1 GTAWIEG
8 RSLVTTET
16 LNPALWGTAPP
27 AAAPPVGRPAPAPA
41 RTFTHTRLPLITTAA
56 AIAVLPL
63 TEPRGSGNLGPGDV
77 LIVMSICTWVW
88 SSAVSGRRLWFPY
101 TLAAGLMI
109 VGGALGALAGPVPSA
124 GLLALAQDLLLL
136 VWCWTVANVGSRPG
150 HARVLFR
157 AWAASSIVWA
167 GVLLTG
173 LLIGASALTGQVPKT
188 GVRTTLTFGDPNVA
202 ANYFV
207 ISIMI
212 VCATGYPRHRWLRV
226 AAYVALVAALVSTGS
241 NSGLVALA
249 VCVSV
254 AVILGVRRRVGLVPA
269 IACLAAIILFAVPVV
284 ATTSIRAIQQ
294 RASTSS
300 YAFVREGIGRGEQ
313 SVTERTTVLGESTHL
328 YETGGILGAGP
339 VSTKPRLIAS
349 MAPYPKEAHDDYFA
363 SLMERGVIG
372 ALGLMVLL
380 ASVLV
385 RGGTLLRRDVSAG
398 VGSALSRPHAVVA
411 ALIGTMITMT
421 VFELLH
427 VRHVWTLFALVAA
440 ASLWERE

>member
-1 GTAWIEG
+1 M
-8 RSLVTTET
+8 TTET
-16 LNPALWGTAPP
+16 LNPPLWGAARAVAAPP
-27 AAAPPVGRPAPAPA
+27 APRPVSAPT
-41 RTFTHTRLPLITTAA
+41 RTFTHTRLPLVTTAA
-56 AIAVLPL
+56 AIAMLPL
-63 TEPRGSGNLGPGDV
+63 TEPRGPANLGPADV
-77 LIVMSICTWVW
+77 LIVVSICAWVW

-101 TLAAGLMI
+101 ALAAGLMI
-109 VGGALGALAGPVPSA
+109 VGGALGALAGPVASA

-136 VWCWTVANVGSRPG
+136 VWCWAVANVGSRPA

-157 AWAASSIVWA
+157 AWAGSSIVWA
-167 GVLLTG
+167 GLLLAG
-173 LLIGASALTGQVPKT
+173 LLAGAPAVTGQVPKT
-188 GVRTTLTFGDPNVA
+188 GVRTTLTFGDPNVC

-212 VCATGYPRHRWLRV
+212 ICATGYPRHRLLRA
-226 AAYVALVAALVSTGS
+226 AAYAALVAAIFSTGS

-249 VCVSV
+249 VCVSI
-254 AVILGVRRRVGLVPA
+254 AVILGVRRRAGLVPA
-269 IACLAAIILFAVPVV
+269 IACLAAIILCAVAAA
-284 ATTSIRAIQQ
+284 ATISVNSIQQ

-328 YETGGILGAGP
+328 YETGGVLGAGP

-363 SLMERGVIG
+363 SLMERGLIG

-380 ASVLV
+380 ASALI
-385 RGGTLLRRDVSAG
+385 RGGTLLRRTVGAG
-398 VGSALSRPHAVVA
+398 VGSVLSRPHAVVS

-427 VRHVWTLFALVAA
+427 VRHVWALFALVAA